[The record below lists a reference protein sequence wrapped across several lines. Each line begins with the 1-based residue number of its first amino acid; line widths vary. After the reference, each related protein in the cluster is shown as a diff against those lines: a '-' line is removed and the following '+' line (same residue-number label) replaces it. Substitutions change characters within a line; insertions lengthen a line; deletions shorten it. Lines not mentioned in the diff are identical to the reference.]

1 MAKNIEGRFD
11 EPLAAPDEGQ
21 AARQT
26 GLQEIIRDFRDEW
39 GEAPTIRD
47 LCRILGVEWTSAMED
62 NLKALE
68 HRGLLRR
75 ARD

>member
-1 MAKNIEGRFD
+1 MTKQVEERFD
-11 EPLAAPDEGQ
+11 EAPAAPDSRR
-21 AARQT
+21 AARLT
-26 GLQEIIRDFRDEW
+26 GLQDIIRDFRDEW

-47 LCRILGVEWTSAMED
+47 LCRILGVEWTRDMED

-75 ARD
+75 TR